1 MNLTTSYAY
10 TLTIPRSLFDDW
22 GFFEYRGYL
31 PQLPGDLL
39 TESEDS
45 PEVSLG
51 LSESEAWEFS
61 QACDDLGQDLG
72 ACVADM
78 SGIQDLIGSIV

>member
-1 MNLTTSYAY
+1 MNLTTSHAY

-22 GFFEYRGYL
+22 GFFEHRGYL

-51 LSESEAWEFS
+51 LSEPEAWEFTE
-61 QACDDLGQDLG
+61 ACDDLGQDFG

-78 SGIQDLIGSIV
+78 SGILDLLGSIV

>member
-1 MNLTTSYAY
+1 MNLTTSHAY
-10 TLTIPRSLFDDW
+10 ILTIPRSLFDNW
-22 GFFEYRGYL
+22 GWFEHRGYL

-39 TESEDS
+39 TESEDA

-61 QACDDLGQDLG
+61 QACDDLGQDFG
-72 ACVADM
+72 TCVADM
-78 SGIQDLIGSIV
+78 SGILDLLGSIV

>member
-1 MNLTTSYAY
+1 MNLTTSHAY
-10 TLTIPRSLFDDW
+10 ILTIPRSLFDNW
-22 GFFEYRGYL
+22 GWFEHRGYL

-39 TESEDS
+39 TESEDA

-61 QACDDLGQDLG
+61 QACADLGQDFG

-78 SGIQDLIGSIV
+78 SGILDLLGSIV